1 MAHMTRL
8 SAMMVRNGKQKGE
21 ASQLFTTTCGL
32 VPLQGILPQAMLL
45 HLVQNFRFCTLQ
57 ILRAL

>member
-32 VPLQGILPQAMLL
+32 VPVQGILPQAMLHVAPSRTEL
-45 HLVQNFRFCTLQ
+45 
-57 ILRAL
+57 